1 MSSCHMQHCDQP
13 HVAEH
18 PIHGIKLCERCHE
31 LVERFGHPRT
41 LGDLSNLITLALL
54 NFGPKKVRAALN
66 RLEGAN

>member
-1 MSSCHMQHCDQP
+1 MSTCQMQHCDKP

-18 PIHGIKLCERCHE
+18 PVHGIRLCERCLA

-54 NFGPKKVRAALN
+54 TFGPKKVRAALDS
-66 RLEGAN
+66 LERID